1 MRDAEARTRTNKTA
15 AHPRKDAEPEKSQV
29 RENTDVSRP
38 QQEGSERNEELA
50 GAAVSGHSKDTES
63 AEVGSRDRA
72 CAPETGTAGAQAHHS
87 DSSSAGRRSEAHAE
101 LQHNLKAIRQLL
113 EQAPGGSKLAEK
125 LQDILRAGTAQ
136 GAENLPELKLDEAG
150 IQKLQEILAQ
160 VKEAHKSGGF
170 SRTESAPQAQ
180 GKLTELLAQVEQ
192 ALRYPHQGARTPDE
206 AGQLKQP
213 QVVDGF
219 VLRAEKD
226 NENFKA
232 ATRVDD
238 PRFAALLNKSTEF
251 SSLRERQS
259 QRGSAHFEA
268 LSSRLN
274 STAGAQEHTQNSM
287 AQARTDATLSTAG
300 PDGEISAAG
309 KILEGQA
316 QSTGGSNPSVD
327 PAGLKAASE
336 GANARGDHAALDFS
350 ASQKGTSVSN
360 TPSDPGVVSLKN
372 GATMPSARVVDQT
385 VQHLNLHARGDSS
398 VVTVKLHPEELG
410 ELNIRMVMEG
420 DQLKLQI
427 QAQNQQVREILEQN
441 FPRLRTAMEDQG
453 VTVEDFQVS
462 LGDSRADDQAGT
474 HTDDDLSRQ
483 RRSFSP
489 EAGVDLDADNLELA
503 ESAPVPAAAGGLSVH
518 V

>member
-1 MRDAEARTRTNKTA
+1 LE
-15 AHPRKDAEPEKSQV
+15 
-29 RENTDVSRP
+29 
-38 QQEGSERNEELA
+38 QEGSERNEDLA
-50 GAAVSGHSKDTES
+50 GAAVSAHNKETES
-63 AEVGSRDRA
+63 AEAGRMMRARASETNTDAVHPSGS
-72 CAPETGTAGAQAHHS
+72 E
-87 DSSSAGRRSEAHAE
+87 SSSVGRGIEAHAE
-101 LQHNLKAIRQLL
+101 LQQNLKAIRQLL
-113 EQAPGGSKLAEK
+113 EQTPGGSKLAEK
-125 LQDILRAGTAQ
+125 LQDILRAGTAP

-150 IQKLQEILAQ
+150 IQKLQDILAQ

-170 SRTESAPQAQ
+170 SRTDSAPQAQ

-192 ALRYPHQGARTPDE
+192 ALRISHQGVRIGDE
-206 AGQLKQP
+206 ADQLKQP

-226 NENFKA
+226 SENFRA

-259 QRGSAHFEA
+259 QRGNAHSDA
-268 LSSRLN
+268 LFSRLN
-274 STAGAQEHTQNSM
+274 AAADAQVQTQNPV
-287 AQARTDATLSTAG
+287 AQTRTGMTLSTSG
-300 PDGEISAAG
+300 PEGEISAVG
-309 KILEGQA
+309 KILEGQT
-316 QSTGGSNPSVD
+316 QSAGGSNPSVD
-327 PAGLKAASE
+327 LAGLKAASD
-336 GANARGDHAALDFS
+336 GANARGDHAVPDFS
-350 ASQKGTSVSN
+350 ASQKGGGVSN
-360 TPSDPGVVSLKN
+360 TASDPGVVSLKN

-489 EAGVDLDADNLELA
+489 EAGVDMDADNLELA
-503 ESAPVPAAAGGLSVH
+503 ESVPASASAGGLSVH